1 LKSNPVNSTKDPLE
15 NDLRSKAEKML
26 NGIGQRKLTPG
37 DPDIQMLFQELQV
50 HQIEL
55 EMQNDELKIANEEL
69 EIQQFKFSS
78 IYNLAPIGYFILN
91 SYGVIEEVNNAGTF
105 LIDGGK
111 ARVLGKRMIQF
122 VAPEH
127 TDVFY
132 RFFKDMQ
139 CSKAKQSCQLKM
151 ISQADVGFYAQVEG
165 IVIST
170 VTGGTAQYYIAV
182 IDITERTEG
191 EKRLAETKERLELS
205 LEASSAGTWELDPD
219 SMKFS
224 LDEFIYKICAIPKG
238 GFDGDYHAF
247 LNLIHP
253 DDRQMVDEQFRK
265 SVNHEKEID
274 VVCCLNNAKT
284 GVKYAGIRG
293 HVISEP
299 DQTKRLVGIMIDITD
314 KKRIEDE
321 AVLLKQDQQ
330 KTIMLATLNAEEN
343 ERRRISDALHDS
355 VSQLMYGIKM
365 KLSALKLGHTKEHI
379 DISTLID
386 QAIHETRNIS
396 FELAPSI
403 LLDFGLPA
411 TIDELVKRLSSSGMR
426 IQAKVIGFRTR
437 ENMLLETTI
446 FRVIQELINNC
457 MKHSKANLVR
467 LHVKNINHIE
477 ICVRDNGVGF
487 NYQEHENSTSGSGL
501 RSIKNRISLY
511 NGELMVDSAPGKGT
525 TVKIFLNNKLAV

>member
-1 LKSNPVNSTKDPLE
+1 LKSNAHHIKDPSD
-15 NDLRSKAEKML
+15 DLRSKAEKML

-55 EMQNDELKIANEEL
+55 EMQNDELKVANEEL
-69 EIQQFKFSS
+69 EIQQLKFSS

-122 VAPEH
+122 VTPEH

-165 IVIST
+165 IVISP
-170 VTGGTAQYYIAV
+170 VTGGTAQYYIAI
-182 IDITERTEG
+182 IDITERIEG
-191 EKRLAETKERLELS
+191 EKRLAETKDRLELS

-219 SMKFS
+219 SMKFF
-224 LDEFIYKICAIPKG
+224 LDEFSYKICAIAEG
-238 GFDGDYHAF
+238 GFDGDYHTF

-274 VVCCLNNAKT
+274 VVCCLNNTKT
-284 GVKYAGIRG
+284 SYVSIRG

-299 DQTKRLVGIMIDITD
+299 DQSKRLVGIMIDITD

-330 KTIMLATLNAEEN
+330 KTITLATLNAEEN

-355 VSQLMYGIKM
+355 VSQLMYGVKM

-386 QAIHETRNIS
+386 QAIQETRNIS
-396 FELAPSI
+396 FELAPAI
-403 LLDFGLPA
+403 LIDFGLPA
-411 TIDELVKRLSSSGMR
+411 TIDELVKRLSSPGMR
-426 IQAKVIGFRTR
+426 IQAKVTGFRTR
-437 ENMLLETTI
+437 EDMLLETTV

-457 MKHSKANLVR
+457 MKHSNANLIR
-467 LHVKNINHIE
+467 LHVKNTNHIE
-477 ICVRDNGVGF
+477 ICVQDNGVGF
-487 NYQEHENSTSGSGL
+487 NYQEQETFTSGSGL

-511 NGELMVDSAPGKGT
+511 NGELTINSAPGKGT
-525 TVKIFLNNKLAV
+525 IVKIFLNNKLAV